1 MYHFRAERQRLAGV
15 VLKYGQAGESFC
27 WFWWLRKP
35 EILNIVG
42 LFLFWE
48 REVSYGAVTLATT
61 DHYMSAQGSVDIYW
75 TKHSLTCWSENEK
88 LAFLLESDEKNKTD
102 HVHTAAMFPWSHSQ
116 GWKRKCCDAVFKAEH
131 VGNVTNC
138 SPLPDWSATK
148 KSWCKMDIVS
158 FFRVNI
164 SLCWATDNVS
174 IQPTSKLKL
183 LFDNVTQYNKKD
195 ITFIFSQILYTIT
208 WAQKNAT
215 G

>member
-1 MYHFRAERQRLAGV
+1 
-15 VLKYGQAGESFC
+15 
-27 WFWWLRKP
+27 
-35 EILNIVG
+35 
-42 LFLFWE
+42 
-48 REVSYGAVTLATT
+48 
-61 DHYMSAQGSVDIYW
+61 
-75 TKHSLTCWSENEK
+75 
-88 LAFLLESDEKNKTD
+88 
-102 HVHTAAMFPWSHSQ
+102 
-116 GWKRKCCDAVFKAEH
+116 
-131 VGNVTNC
+131 
-138 SPLPDWSATK
+138 
-148 KSWCKMDIVS
+148 MDIVS